1 MIQFKN
7 KLWIRQKN
15 MQKLKRMQ
23 DSARQLHIINMAR
36 ALKQKQPLDSISESE
51 SVFNDNNSDYDDI
64 RSVNTECADDT
75 FDSAAHGSHL
85 NKLYTIIEDLKE
97 QIVDLKEQIQ
107 CNNGTKK
114 DDVDVEVVDAV
125 EAVSVEVEVSPDAVE
140 AVSVEVEVS
149 PDAVEVVS
157 PDAVEVAAPDAVE
170 VPAPDAVEVP
180 APLSGYALFIIALN
194 KRNAERNAIVNECE

>member
-1 MIQFKN
+1 
-7 KLWIRQKN
+7 
-15 MQKLKRMQ
+15 
-23 DSARQLHIINMAR
+23 MAR

-64 RSVNTECADDT
+64 RSVNTECADGT

-170 VPAPDAVEVP
+170 VPAPDAVEVAAP
-180 APLSGYALFIIALN
+180 DAVEVPAPDAVEVPAPDAVEAAAPLSGYALFIIALN

>member
-1 MIQFKN
+1 
-7 KLWIRQKN
+7 

-64 RSVNTECADDT
+64 RSVNTECADGT

-114 DDVDVEVVDAV
+114 DDVEVEVVNVVDAV
-125 EAVSVEVEVSPDAVE
+125 EVVSVEVEVAPDAVE
-140 AVSVEVEVS
+140 A
-149 PDAVEVVS
+149 
-157 PDAVEVAAPDAVE
+157 AAPDAVE
-170 VPAPDAVEVP
+170 VA